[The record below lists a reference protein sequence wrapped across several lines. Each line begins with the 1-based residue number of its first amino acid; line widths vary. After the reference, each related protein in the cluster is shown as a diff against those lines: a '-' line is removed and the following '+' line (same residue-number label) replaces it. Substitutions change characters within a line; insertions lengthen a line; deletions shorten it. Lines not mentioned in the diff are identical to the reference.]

1 LWQLTLHFVACFDP
15 LLESREVLCQESWD
29 AIGVST
35 LDFVLY
41 LSVQAIVAYIKN
53 RGGGLMNA
61 WVALR
66 EFGRPARSIGQG
78 PTVLMLA
85 LCAVSFL
92 ATTASAQT
100 LVLPQ
105 GAYAQPQSA
114 YVQPQGASIRREG
127 SLEFPRPASIEPNI
141 KFWVNVFAYY
151 SMRDFVVHD
160 KDDIW
165 KVYQILHMPGDGDP
179 TRADVDWANTYLKTK
194 YADILNRLAMGNAP
208 ATYEEQQVANLFKG
222 ERSPNYAA
230 AAQNLRVQQG
240 MAEEFR
246 DTLVRAQLYLPRIQD
261 VFHSFGLPMELALL
275 PTVESGFHR
284 YARSKCGAM
293 GLWQFTRSTGKEY
306 MTVNGWRDDRLDPA
320 RETDAAAQLLL
331 HNHELLGS
339 WPLAITAYNY
349 GTGGMMQAVEATGG
363 GDYCEIL
370 RRWDGPHFGFAS
382 KNYYSEFLAAL
393 QVYQYREAYFP
404 GIGEEQPAYE
414 EPPPPPPVHYVSRR
428 HYGHSSLRR
437 VAMNTR
443 GGRHR
448 LRRAIFHSRSRRRLR
463 SASRARKTLFSATSI
478 ASDDS

>member
-1 LWQLTLHFVACFDP
+1 
-15 LLESREVLCQESWD
+15 
-29 AIGVST
+29 
-35 LDFVLY
+35 
-41 LSVQAIVAYIKN
+41 
-53 RGGGLMNA
+53 
-61 WVALR
+61 
-66 EFGRPARSIGQG
+66 
-78 PTVLMLA
+78 MLA

-404 GIGEEQPAYE
+404 GIGEEQPAY
-414 EPPPPPPVHYVSRR
+414 RR
-428 HYGHSSLRR
+428 TPSSAPGPLRI
-437 VAMNTR
+437 APS
-443 GGRHR
+443 
-448 LRRAIFHSRSRRRLR
+448 LWPFLAKARRNEHAWRP
-463 SASRARKTLFSATSI
+463 ASATPRHLSFKVAQASAQRESGAEDAFFRDQYSFGRFLTYRSVASGRISSRVPFRLTLRDLRCRACIVSGVRPDELQRADEAPLIVDLHCEIVTCQSGAEI
-478 ASDDS
+478 AIPR